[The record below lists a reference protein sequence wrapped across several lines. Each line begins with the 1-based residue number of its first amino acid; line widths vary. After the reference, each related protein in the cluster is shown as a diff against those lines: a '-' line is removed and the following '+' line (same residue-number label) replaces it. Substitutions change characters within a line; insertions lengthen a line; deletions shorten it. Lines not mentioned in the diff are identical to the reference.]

1 MMYSAERM
9 KFIIEYISAYK
20 QKIEMANKNGLL
32 DSAKMFELF
41 AEEIC
46 KLYYGINFH
55 NLNDSTCTFPYFD
68 LISED
73 ERILVQV
80 STVIDVHKK
89 IKSTLENIRDDKKNR
104 FKKINSVYFFVLH
117 NDSIKNI
124 KDYTSENKIGN
135 ISFVKENN
143 LITTQDIIN
152 KAQNDLIFQEQLYNI
167 IKTEFERNYKLH

>member
-46 KLYYGINFH
+46 KLYYGMNFK

-73 ERILVQV
+73 E
-80 STVIDVHKK
+80 K
-89 IKSTLENIRDDKKNR
+89 I
-104 FKKINSVYFFVLH
+104 
-117 NDSIKNI
+117 
-124 KDYTSENKIGN
+124 
-135 ISFVKENN
+135 
-143 LITTQDIIN
+143 
-152 KAQNDLIFQEQLYNI
+152 
-167 IKTEFERNYKLH
+167 